1 MKLRSGVLF
10 MVASGVVGLSLWGV
24 AQAAPVGSV
33 ERLAAASAVVAPLV
47 GDEEKAEYV
56 GSSKCKKCHMAQYKS
71 WSKETHMAKA
81 FDSLKA
87 GEKSEAK
94 GKAGLD
100 PSKDYTK
107 DETCL
112 KCHVTGYGEHGG
124 YAIPDPEDKKALKR
138 AKKMAGVGCE
148 SCHGPGGEYIKL
160 QGEIMKSKRTY
171 KVEEM
176 YEAGLQKVTVQ
187 TCTACHND
195 KSPTFNADEPFDF
208 EKKKEEDSHEHVELK
223 QREG

>member
-10 MVASGVVGLSLWGV
+10 MVVSGVVGLSLWGV
-24 AQAAPVGSV
+24 ALATPAGSV
-33 ERLAAASAVVAPLV
+33 EPLAVVSGCVVPLV

-71 WSKETHMAKA
+71 WSKDTHMAKA
-81 FDSLKA
+81 FGSLKP

-112 KCHVTGYGEHGG
+112 KCHVTGYGEKGG
-124 YAIPDPEDKKALKR
+124 YAIPDPGDDKAIKR

-148 SCHGPGGEYIKL
+148 CCHGPGGEYIKF
-160 QGEIMKSKRTY
+160 QDEIMKSKRTY
-171 KVEEM
+171 KSVSHRQ
-176 YEAGLQKVTVQ
+176 LKV
-187 TCTACHND
+187 
-195 KSPTFNADEPFDF
+195 
-208 EKKKEEDSHEHVELK
+208 
-223 QREG
+223 